1 MVKNINSNPTPA
13 NTQIEQQNKIDRRDP
28 KIMEAA
34 KMYEQVF
41 LKQMVGAM
49 RQAVPKSDLV
59 KESMGERIYKD
70 QMYDN
75 YVEQWSNVGG
85 VGLSDLIYDQIIE
98 RFGPQQKQ
106 IKPMGPMPINNG
118 RTFHIE
124 NLSGENKA
132 EGSSSNGAMMLKIKP
147 QNNFEP
153 MQISSPWEGEIIG
166 NNTLESGQR
175 ALFLKHSNGLN
186 STFVFKGSLNLAKNN
201 FGPGETIGTVSA
213 ESNEL
218 LWKVEE
224 RNRPT

>member
-1 MVKNINSNPTPA
+1 MLKGISPSTQTP
-13 NTQIEQQNKIDRRDP
+13 EQQQSEIIDKRDP
-28 KIMEAA
+28 KVLEAA

-59 KESMGERIYKD
+59 NESMGERIYKD

-85 VGLSDLIYDQIIE
+85 VGLGDMIYDQIIE

-118 RTFHIE
+118 KTFEIE
-124 NLSGENKA
+124 NKS
-132 EGSSSNGAMMLKIKP
+132 EGQTGAMLLKFKP

-153 MQISSPWEGEIIG
+153 MQITSPFEGEIIG
-166 NNTLESGQR
+166 SNTLENGQK
-175 ALFLKHSNGLN
+175 ALFLKHPNDMK
-186 STFVFKGSLNLAKNN
+186 STFVFNGSLNTTKKN
-201 FGPGETIGTVSA
+201 FGPGEHIGTVSP
-213 ESNEL
+213 ESNEF
-218 LWKVEE
+218 LWKLEGKKV
-224 RNRPT
+224 

>member
-1 MVKNINSNPTPA
+1 MIKNINSAQAPINSQA
-13 NTQIEQQNKIDRRDP
+13 DQQNKIDRRDP

-41 LKQMVGAM
+41 LKQMVSAM

-59 KESMGERIYKD
+59 NESMGERIYKD

-106 IKPMGPMPINNG
+106 IKPVGPVPMNNG
-118 RTFHIE
+118 KTFQIE
-124 NLSGENKA
+124 NRSESGTT
-132 EGSSSNGAMMLKIKP
+132 GAMMLKIKP

-153 MQISSPWEGEIIG
+153 MQVTSPWEGEIIG
-166 NNTLESGQR
+166 SNVLENGER
-175 ALFLKHSNGLN
+175 ALFLKHPNGLN
-186 STFVFKGSLNLAKNN
+186 STFVFKGSLNLSKNN
-201 FGPGETIGTVSA
+201 FGPGEQIGTVSP

-218 LWKVEE
+218 LWKLEGAKAV
-224 RNRPT
+224 